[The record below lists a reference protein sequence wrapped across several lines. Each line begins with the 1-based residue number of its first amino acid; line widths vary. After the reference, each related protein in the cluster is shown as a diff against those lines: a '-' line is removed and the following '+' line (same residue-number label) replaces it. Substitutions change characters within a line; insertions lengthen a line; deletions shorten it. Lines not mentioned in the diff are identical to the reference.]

1 MSLTLSAASSWRA
14 LCSRP
19 SRNLLRSEDQNAR
32 EQAIVPPHDWD
43 TYNLSFLVSHS
54 VISLPW
60 QWRKNQR
67 GYNNSTCSRSQKPPD
82 TVGELQNLQF
92 QEVQRRGEDDKLA
105 QHFWL
110 RDVMAGR
117 GALPWPP
124 STCPWTPG
132 KLSAHDAGALLDSFV
147 GQSRF
152 RAYRGS
158 DRGGAS
164 ASQEFGR

>member
-1 MSLTLSAASSWRA
+1 MYDTLINRW
-14 LCSRP
+14 
-19 SRNLLRSEDQNAR
+19 
-32 EQAIVPPHDWD
+32 
-43 TYNLSFLVSHS
+43 
-54 VISLPW
+54 
-60 QWRKNQR
+60 
-67 GYNNSTCSRSQKPPD
+67 D

-132 KLSAHDAGALLDSFV
+132 KLSAHDAGARLDSFV

-152 RAYRGS
+152 RAYRGR